1 MTASVVSVNV
11 GLPVDEPWAGR
22 LRRTAIRK
30 HAVSGP
36 VRVRELGIDGDEV
49 ADKRDH
55 GGPHQ
60 AVYAFAREDLDEWA
74 REVGR
79 PVPDGMFG
87 ENLTTT
93 GIDVNEALVGEHWA
107 IGTAILAVSHVR
119 IPCSVFQNWLD
130 VRGYDAGRW
139 VKRFTRRAR
148 PGPYLR
154 VVRPGTLR
162 AGDEIAVVHRPA
174 HDVTVS
180 TLFRA
185 LTTERALLPRLLDI
199 AEPLAPYARDVLS
212 TYLAAS
218 RT

>member
-1 MTASVVSVNV
+1 VTASVVSVNV
-11 GLPVDEPWAGR
+11 GLPVDEAWAGR

-30 HAVSGP
+30 HPVSGP
-36 VRVRELGIDGDEV
+36 VQVRELGLDGDEV

-55 GGPHQ
+55 GGPYQ

-79 PVPDGMFG
+79 PVADGMFG
-87 ENLTTT
+87 ENLTTR
-93 GIDVNEALVGEHWA
+93 GIDVNEALVGEQWA
-107 IGTAILAVSHVR
+107 IGTAVFAVSHVR

-130 VRGYDAGRW
+130 VRGYDARHW

-154 VVRPGTLR
+154 VVRPGTVR
-162 AGDEIAVVHRPA
+162 AGDEIAVVHRPR

-185 LTTERALLPRLLDI
+185 LTTERALLPRLLDVE
-199 AEPLAPYARDVLS
+199 EPLAPYARDVLS
-212 TYLAAS
+212 TYLAAA